1 MNIIYF
7 TNKKSVQDTLLF
19 SIHLN
24 KKTDLSN
31 LEKLIDYVNTCKIPK
46 FPISGEDLKKY
57 GYETGKELGKK
68 LRALE
73 ERWIKN
79 NFVIDKDN
87 LKKSLEKLN

>member
-1 MNIIYF
+1 MEDINSFI
-7 TNKKSVQDTLLF
+7 TSPSEKRTGEEKK
-19 SIHLN
+19 
-24 KKTDLSN
+24 KK
-31 LEKLIDYVNTCKIPK
+31 V
-46 FPISGEDLKKY
+46 
-57 GYETGKELGKK
+57 YETGKELGKK